1 MKDMILQGL
10 NPQQK
15 AAVECFGSPLF
26 VSAGAGSGKT
36 KVLTHKIA
44 YLVEE
49 KGIRPHRILA
59 ITFTKK
65 AANEMAER
73 IGKMLSIKPKWI
85 STFHSFCVKVLREDV
100 HMLGRSFDRRFVIY
114 DTGDSLKLLKDIM
127 KRFGMET
134 KEAGK
139 AHEVISKAKQAY
151 RKSILDYIADL
162 PYPASSYDKVAEEY
176 QKDLARS
183 NAMDYDDL
191 IYLTVELLS
200 AHPETRAKW
209 QERFNYLL
217 IDEFQDTNDIQFSL
231 IELLAGQSKN
241 LFAVGDFFQC
251 IYTWRGSKPSN
262 IERFIREFGAKEMKL
277 EKNYRSTKRILDIA
291 NTIISK
297 VDCGWCDKA
306 LELYTDIKEEG
317 DVQYKSHDDGVSES
331 VWIAEKIRRLSRHN
345 AYSNM
350 AILIRMTFLSR
361 ALESV
366 FMLHHIPYTIVSSVS
381 FYDRA
386 EIKDLLSYLRF
397 ISNPKDAAAFERI
410 INTPGRGI
418 GKKALVNIREKFK
431 NDWLQAIRDTKLSA
445 KQRSAADVFVK
456 TVEAYRDSVEEEP
469 YAVLMKLIEDL
480 DYFAYIEKKYTE
492 DSEDRIENISELSN
506 VLQELEEDKKPFSEF
521 MEDSLLA
528 SEQDKIGKE
537 DSVKILTLH
546 AAKGLEWPIVFL
558 PAIEEEIFPSAKSFV
573 NPSALEE
580 ERRLFYVGT
589 TRAKERLYLSSV
601 KSRMKF
607 GQTSFMLKSR
617 YLYEIK
623 HHL

>member
-1 MKDMILQGL
+1 MKDMILEGL
-10 NPQQK
+10 NPQQRV
-15 AAVECFGSPLF
+15 AVEYFGSPLF

-73 IGKMLSIKPKWI
+73 VAKMLSIQPKWI

-127 KRFGMET
+127 KRFSMET

-151 RKSILDYIADL
+151 RKSIPDYIAAL
-162 PYPASSYDKVAEEY
+162 PYPASTYDKVAEEY

-251 IYTWRGSKPSN
+251 IYTWRGSQPTN

-277 EKNYRSTKRILDIA
+277 EKNYRSTTKILDIA

-297 VDCGWCDKA
+297 VECGWSDKA

-331 VWIAEKIRRLSRHN
+331 AWIAEKIRWLSRHN
-345 AYSNM
+345 SYSDM

-361 ALESV
+361 ALRAFSCAPYP
-366 FMLHHIPYTIVSSVS
+366 LHH
-381 FYDRA
+381 R
-386 EIKDLLSYLRF
+386 KRH
-397 ISNPKDAAAFERI
+397 
-410 INTPGRGI
+410 
-418 GKKALVNIREKFK
+418 
-431 NDWLQAIRDTKLSA
+431 
-445 KQRSAADVFVK
+445 FV
-456 TVEAYRDSVEEEP
+456 
-469 YAVLMKLIEDL
+469 L
-480 DYFAYIEKKYTE
+480 
-492 DSEDRIENISELSN
+492 
-506 VLQELEEDKKPFSEF
+506 
-521 MEDSLLA
+521 
-528 SEQDKIGKE
+528 
-537 DSVKILTLH
+537 
-546 AAKGLEWPIVFL
+546 
-558 PAIEEEIFPSAKSFV
+558 
-573 NPSALEE
+573 
-580 ERRLFYVGT
+580 
-589 TRAKERLYLSSV
+589 
-601 KSRMKF
+601 
-607 GQTSFMLKSR
+607 
-617 YLYEIK
+617 
-623 HHL
+623 